1 MTLWKTTD
9 SNQTVSE
16 RNNMSNGAMPN
27 RPSEQRSSEEQWSFQ
42 LRALS
47 NQAAIDDLSADWNAS
62 LTAGIPELFISGTGG
77 GVIEAMD
84 PLNDLLYPSPM
95 LDSTYLTSHTNT
107 AERATFAR
115 RLQQNALERGFEL
128 VTNPNTPLS
137 ILNYAFEHCLP
148 VRSREDITNHLRVL
162 LKQSEFGFLVGPK
175 DDNYQHNTPKGSQ
188 SDSINQIF
196 STESPSRLPNGLG
209 RFSQARE
216 PESELFQS
224 SQEFLS
230 AQDVESFLKSRGIVI
245 TSASKLLQLR
255 IPQDK
260 PACQPTSYQTAI
272 LSVNKLIESQ
282 SFSPWTFRMS
292 SNNCLP
298 PDVLDRAVCSFT
310 GPGFRKVDV
319 ESALR
324 TSIRVSA

>member
-1 MTLWKTTD
+1 
-9 SNQTVSE
+9 
-16 RNNMSNGAMPN
+16 MSNRAMPN
-27 RPSEQRSSEEQWSFQ
+27 SPSEQRSSEEQWSFQ

-62 LTAGIPELFISGTGG
+62 LTAGIPELFVSGTGG

-84 PLNDLLYPSPM
+84 PLNDLLYPSPL

-148 VRSREDITNHLRVL
+148 VRSREDITNRLRVL

-209 RFSQARE
+209 QFSQARE

-245 TSASKLLQLR
+245 TTASKLLQLR
-255 IPQDK
+255 IPQDQ
-260 PACQPTSYQTAI
+260 PAWQPTSYQTAI

-282 SFSPWTFRMS
+282 SFSPWTF
-292 SNNCLP
+292 
-298 PDVLDRAVCSFT
+298 
-310 GPGFRKVDV
+310 
-319 ESALR
+319 
-324 TSIRVSA
+324 